1 MLNDNYHSSVFVGR
15 RLCKLIVFRGLVIE
29 VSITVVGPS
38 GALWEWI
45 YRCSLICL
53 MTSGRCAR
61 ACHAVAEQGC
71 AGAEAGVPPCNFK
84 AEGLGLWV

>member
-1 MLNDNYHSSVFVGR
+1 MLNDNYHSSVFVER

-45 YRCSLICL
+45 YRCTLICL
-53 MTSGRCAR
+53 MTSGRDAR
-61 ACHAVAEQGC
+61 ACDAVVDG
-71 AGAEAGVPPCNFK
+71 AGVCGGRKRGCHPGTSK
-84 AEGLGLWV
+84 QRD